1 MIKVGEKIKMNY
13 LQYENYLQHHGVKG
27 MKWGVR
33 KNRQT
38 TQLKQTYKK
47 DAKDARNAYKAYVK
61 SMPKILGFRDA
72 GLADKNAKRAYEKAN
87 AKANDSRY
95 NYELVKSK
103 NKGKAT
109 KQLVKIS
116 GKREYDRIYD
126 ELSNTNMNQDKIHE
140 KAKNG
145 QLKVEELLKT
155 QKF

>member
-1 MIKVGEKIKMNY
+1 MEYYNELYHYGI
-13 LQYENYLQHHGVKG
+13 KG

-33 KNRQT
+33 RAKIS
-38 TQLKQTYKK
+38 QLKQTYKK
-47 DAKDARNAYKAYVK
+47 DAKEAKNAHKAYVK
-61 SMPKILGFRDA
+61 SMPKVLGFRDA
-72 GLADKNAKRAYEKAN
+72 GLADKNAERAYANAN

-95 NYELVKSK
+95 NYELAKSK

-126 ELSNTNMNQDKIHE
+126 KLSNTNMSQGKIHE
-140 KAKNG
+140 KAKAG
-145 QLKVEELLKT
+145 QLKAEELLKK